1 MENKPNLNNRIYQF
15 DFISFCQKMSQ
26 EGNNSEEITVDNFTE
41 LGQLIRSTLQTVD
54 ELFPPKP
61 EFSFEDMM
69 VQFYTLKSKI
79 KKIDPSWKFENTD
92 ISYVFEIL
100 KLLDAVNV
108 EEIPDLQQNAKV
120 CQRLLHRVRI
130 MRQVNPSWS
139 LDVESIM
146 KFLYPT
152 LSIQPRE
159 EQTPRGE
166 QIQF

>member
-1 MENKPNLNNRIYQF
+1 
-15 DFISFCQKMSQ
+15 MSQ
-26 EGNNSEEITVDNFTE
+26 KGNNSEGITVDNFTE

-69 VQFYTLKSKI
+69 VRFHTLKSRI

-130 MRQVNPSWS
+130 MRQVNPSWN
-139 LDVESIM
+139 LDVESII

-152 LSIQPRE
+152 LNTQLN
-159 EQTPRGE
+159 
-166 QIQF
+166 

>member
-1 MENKPNLNNRIYQF
+1 MENKPNFNNRIYQF
-15 DFISFCQKMSQ
+15 NFISFCQKINQ
-26 EGNNSEEITVDNFTE
+26 KDNNSEEITVDNFIE
-41 LGQLIRSTLQTVD
+41 LGQLIKSTLQTVD

-61 EFSFEDMM
+61 EFSFENMM
-69 VQFYTLKSKI
+69 AQFYTLKSKI
-79 KKIDPSWKFENTD
+79 KRIDPNWKFENTD

-100 KLLDAVNV
+100 KLLDAVSV

-139 LDVESIM
+139 LDVEGIV

-152 LSIQPRE
+152 LNTQSS
-159 EQTPRGE
+159 
-166 QIQF
+166 

>member
-1 MENKPNLNNRIYQF
+1 MENKPNINNRIYQF

-26 EGNNSEEITVDNFTE
+26 ESNNSEEIRVDNFTE
-41 LGQLIRSTLQTVD
+41 LGQLIKSTLQTVD

-69 VQFYTLKSKI
+69 IQIYTLKSKI

-120 CQRLLHRVRI
+120 CQRLFHRVRI
-130 MRQVNPSWS
+130 MRQVNPLWS
-139 LDVESIM
+139 LDVEGIV

-152 LSIQPRE
+152 LNTQLN
-159 EQTPRGE
+159 
-166 QIQF
+166 

>member
-26 EGNNSEEITVDNFTE
+26 EGNNSEEITVNNFTE
-41 LGQLIRSTLQTVD
+41 LGQLIKSTLQTVD

-61 EFSFEDMM
+61 EFSFENMM

-92 ISYVFEIL
+92 ICYVFEIL

-130 MRQVNPSWS
+130 MRQANPSWS

-152 LSIQPRE
+152 LKTQPRE
-159 EQTPRGE
+159 EQTPLGE
-166 QIQF
+166 

>member
-1 MENKPNLNNRIYQF
+1 MEDKPNFNNRIYQF
-15 DFISFCQKMSQ
+15 NFISFCQKMSQ
-26 EGNNSEEITVDNFTE
+26 KDSSGEETTVDCFTE
-41 LGQLIRSTLQTVD
+41 LGQLVKSTLQTVD

-61 EFSFEDMM
+61 EFLFEDMI

-130 MRQVNPSWS
+130 MRQINPSWS

-152 LSIQPRE
+152 LNTQPS
-159 EQTPRGE
+159 
-166 QIQF
+166 

>member
-1 MENKPNLNNRIYQF
+1 
-15 DFISFCQKMSQ
+15 MSQ
-26 EGNNSEEITVDNFTE
+26 KDNSGEEIANFTE
-41 LGQLIRSTLQTVD
+41 LGQLVKSTLQTVD

-61 EFSFEDMM
+61 EFSFENMM
-69 VQFYTLKSKI
+69 VQFYTLKNRI

-100 KLLDAVNV
+100 KLLDAINI

-130 MRQVNPSWS
+130 MRQFNSSWS
-139 LDVESIM
+139 LDVEGIV

-152 LSIQPRE
+152 LNTQPR
-159 EQTPRGE
+159 
-166 QIQF
+166 